1 MNGDRRK
8 WDRREW
14 VWQKGSLQMGSVL
27 GCCEWVRCWDVA
39 NGKPNLMGCE
49 GESEGK
55 REKPRKREM

>member
-39 NGKPNLMGCE
+39 NGEPNLMGYE